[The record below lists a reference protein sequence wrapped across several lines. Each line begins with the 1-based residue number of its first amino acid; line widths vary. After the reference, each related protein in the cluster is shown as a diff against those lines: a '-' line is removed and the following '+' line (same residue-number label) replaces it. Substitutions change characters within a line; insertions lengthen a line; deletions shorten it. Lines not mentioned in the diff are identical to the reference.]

1 MNTKKKIIIKI
12 NVKII
17 DCVVRD
23 ISASN
28 PLVQIMKN
36 K

>member
-1 MNTKKKIIIKI
+1 MNTKKKNIIKI

-17 DCVVRD
+17 DCVFCD
-23 ISASN
+23 ISVGN